1 MRQARVGALSSLLD
15 VEKPKDYVFS
25 YLTLLLNVEKT
36 KDNDFSNLTLLL
48 SSLHEVEEP
57 KYDVLSNFPL
67 FSTWKRQRIMIFPAS
82 ANDDPEGPASCE

>member
-25 YLTLLLNVEKT
+25 YLSLLLNVEKT

-48 SSLHEVEEP
+48 SSLHKVE
-57 KYDVLSNFPL
+57 KTNYVLSDFLCSRRGKDKKLLFLQLRSNFR
-67 FSTWKRQRIMIFPAS
+67 ST
-82 ANDDPEGPASCE
+82 NV

>member
-36 KDNDFSNLTLLL
+36 KDNDFFNLTLLL
-48 SSLHEVEEP
+48 SSLHEVE
-57 KYDVLSNFPL
+57 KTDSDVLSNFPCSRRGKDKKLL
-67 FSTWKRQRIMIFPAS
+67 FLQLRSNFQST
-82 ANDDPEGPASCE
+82 NV